1 MPDSSDQ
8 RYQRL
13 KPRQITLSLFA
24 KTKTGE
30 KIISNQRYRMIL
42 SAAIA
47 FVFNLLYALYY
58 CVLGVI
64 NLSLWFITMCA
75 FYGILATVRFSAVL
89 CERKKQDV
97 VSYDTEKF
105 VMKLSGILLTALSI
119 LLAVMNYLSLSQSI
133 AVKYG
138 EIIMITIA
146 TYTFY
151 KITMAVIR
159 NARQRQNPSPLLRT
173 LRSISY
179 AEIAASVLTLQ
190 RSMLVSFGTM
200 GSRQIYL
207 MNAIT
212 GAVVCLFVWI
222 LGLSMIA
229 KSKRKENESWQNQ
242 NL

>member
-1 MPDSSDQ
+1 M
-8 RYQRL
+8 
-13 KPRQITLSLFA
+13 KPRQITVSLFA

-89 CERKKQDV
+89 CERKNQDV

-105 VMKLSGILLTALSI
+105 VMKLSGILLTVLSI

-159 NARQRQNPSPLLRT
+159 NARQRQNPSLLLRT
-173 LRSISY
+173 LRSISH

-222 LGLSMIA
+222 LGLSMIE

>member
-1 MPDSSDQ
+1 M
-8 RYQRL
+8 

-89 CERKKQDV
+89 CERKNQDV

-159 NARQRQNPSPLLRT
+159 NVKQRQNPSPLLRT

>member
-1 MPDSSDQ
+1 
-8 RYQRL
+8 
-13 KPRQITLSLFA
+13 
-24 KTKTGE
+24 
-30 KIISNQRYRMIL
+30 
-42 SAAIA
+42 
-47 FVFNLLYALYY
+47 
-58 CVLGVI
+58 
-64 NLSLWFITMCA
+64 
-75 FYGILATVRFSAVL
+75 
-89 CERKKQDV
+89 
-97 VSYDTEKF
+97 
-105 VMKLSGILLTALSI
+105 MKLSGILLTVLSI

-159 NARQRQNPSPLLRT
+159 NARQRQNPSLLLRT

-222 LGLSMIA
+222 LGLSMIE